1 MEEKKINPLTD
12 VTKFINKDNEPFDI
26 YIDGKLARHLEAGEE
41 QVLPVFVAKVGAKHL
56 VDRILQKKGI
66 KDSIR
71 PTPERNSLLATIIP
85 DIAEEVKVKPLTEEE
100 FRKKI
105 EERLGKQ
112 EEDIKALGGK
122 VDTDKVK
129 KLEKEVKK
137 LKKQLEKK

>member
-56 VDRILQKKGI
+56 VDRILQKKGV

>member
-56 VDRILQKKGI
+56 VDRILQKKGV

-105 EERLGKQ
+105 EERVEKQ
-112 EEDIKALGGK
+112 EEDIKSLGGISK
-122 VDTDKVK
+122 DEIKD
-129 KLEKEVKK
+129 
-137 LKKQLEKK
+137 LKKQIKELQKQLKK